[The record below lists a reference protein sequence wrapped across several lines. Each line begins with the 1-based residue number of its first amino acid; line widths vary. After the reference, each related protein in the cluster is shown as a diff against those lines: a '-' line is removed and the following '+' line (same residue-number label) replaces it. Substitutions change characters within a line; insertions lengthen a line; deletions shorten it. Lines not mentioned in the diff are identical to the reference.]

1 MLTDASDDGI
11 GAYLYQLID
20 SIERPIAFISKSLS
34 GPQLKWSTIQKEAYS
49 IFFSVTTLEY
59 LLRDR
64 KFRLLTDHRNLTFV
78 GDSVNAM
85 VVHWKLALMQ
95 YDFDIE
101 HIAGVKNVVAD
112 LLSRLVGNHMKDHPD
127 QFENSL
133 ALTNGLSCLSTHTLK
148 YSKYITA

>member
-1 MLTDASDDGI
+1 MTS
-11 GAYLYQLID
+11 
-20 SIERPIAFISKSLS
+20 
-34 GPQLKWSTIQKEAYS
+34 
-49 IFFSVTTLEY
+49 LEY

-85 VVHWKLALMQ
+85 VVRWKLALMQ

-112 LLSRLVGNHMKDHPD
+112 LLSRLVESHMEDHHD
-127 QFENSL
+127 QFENSVVL
-133 ALTNGLSCLSTHTLK
+133 SALTNGLSCLMTHTLK